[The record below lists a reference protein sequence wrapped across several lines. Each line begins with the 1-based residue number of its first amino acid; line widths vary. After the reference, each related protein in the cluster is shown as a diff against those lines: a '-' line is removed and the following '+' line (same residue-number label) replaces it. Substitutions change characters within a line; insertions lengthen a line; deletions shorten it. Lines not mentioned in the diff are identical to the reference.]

1 MGGFFF
7 SPSDGLFSDSFR
19 ECHRGH
25 GSRGEGG
32 TFSPAPMV
40 GWGGGSRAQHD
51 SHFSGKNCWLFG
63 TSQKPHSVPSHC
75 SGGPV
80 FGGLRLEDGK
90 GQGGA
95 WMSLDRV
102 KTAGRDPRGCA
113 ATLPIAQIRNPMLG
127 PRGRSVQFS
136 CSVVSDSLQ
145 PHELQHT
152 RPPCPSPTPGVYS
165 NSCPSCQ

>member
-51 SHFSGKNCWLFG
+51 S
-63 TSQKPHSVPSHC
+63 TISQERTAGCLQLLRNPTVCPVTALVAQC
-75 SGGPV
+75 SGGSGWKTEKV
-80 FGGLRLEDGK
+80 
-90 GQGGA
+90 
-95 WMSLDRV
+95 RV
-102 KTAGRDPRGCA
+102 
-113 ATLPIAQIRNPMLG
+113 G
-127 PRGRSVQFS
+127 PG
-136 CSVVSDSLQ
+136 
-145 PHELQHT
+145 
-152 RPPCPSPTPGVYS
+152 
-165 NSCPSCQ
+165 